1 MNNVGTSKKRAF
13 FMKRYIAF
21 IVTLIYMIFTVN
33 PCLALSKLY
42 YIYNA
47 DKSSISTQTERII
60 TEKDY
65 KIQKKNPYLAI
76 PFDDPNDYAVI
87 VFQQDGKNLFYY
99 YESNNSSKKLNKAI
113 IKNIKKQDYTYS
125 ESENA
130 VQINNF
136 SQIARRTLTGEKKTY
151 SFDEPKPSSPNTV
164 TTNSPKAQPS
174 TTLSGYVGKVGKGD
188 TLDVYLQNA
197 INTATANEGDNIIGV
212 LNSDWKTKD
221 NHIIAAQGSIL
232 YGQVIKAHHAQ
243 YAMRNGFVRITFNKI
258 VTPDGKTYDIT
269 TKQIDFNV
277 SNDGIVSS
285 TAQKVATSALVG
297 AAVGALFGL
306 IGGGGAENV
315 WQGAAIGAGMGG
327 GGALITSAAD
337 KGIDAEIPAFTTVE
351 VVLQNN
357 IDVVINY

>member
-1 MNNVGTSKKRAF
+1 MKK
-13 FMKRYIAF
+13 YIAF
-21 IVTLIYMIFTVN
+21 IISLVYMIFTVN
-33 PCLALSKLY
+33 PCFALSKLY

-47 DKSSISTQTERII
+47 DKSSISAQTESII
-60 TEKDY
+60 AEKDY

-76 PFDDPNDYAVI
+76 PYKEPNNYAVI

-99 YESNNSSKKLNKAI
+99 YESNDSSKKLNKAI
-113 IKNIKKQDYTYS
+113 IKNIKNQNKEYE

-130 VQINNF
+130 YQLNNF
-136 SQIARRTLTGEKKTY
+136 SQIAQRTLTGEKKQYT
-151 SFDEPKPSSPNTV
+151 FEEPKPTVQNTASS
-164 TTNSPKAQPS
+164 SQKAEPS
-174 TTLSGYVGKVGKGD
+174 TTLSGYVGKVGKGEQ
-188 TLDVYLQNA
+188 LDVYLQNA
-197 INTATANEGDNIIGV
+197 INTATANVGDNIIGV

-221 NHIIAAQGSIL
+221 NHVIAEKGSIL
-232 YGQVIKAHHAQ
+232 YGQITKGHHAQ
-243 YAMRNGFVRITFNKI
+243 YGMRNGFVRIQFNKL
-258 VTPDGKTYDIT
+258 VTPEGKSYDIQ

-285 TAQKVATSALVG
+285 TAQKVVTSALVG

-315 WQGAAIGAGMGG
+315 WQGAAVGAGVGG

-337 KGIDAEIPAFTTVE
+337 KGIDAEIPAFTALE